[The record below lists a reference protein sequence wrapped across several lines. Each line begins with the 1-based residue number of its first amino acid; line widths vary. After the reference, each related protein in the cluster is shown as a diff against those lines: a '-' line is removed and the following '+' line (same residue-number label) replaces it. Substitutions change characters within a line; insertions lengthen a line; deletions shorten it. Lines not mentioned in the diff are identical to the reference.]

1 MENTELENLDPRMI
15 DELIE
20 ELHINSDLQ
29 SEQDNAHDDAVSN
42 DEPDVQVDEPENNTE
57 DEQPVAESES
67 AASEA
72 EIQKESDS
80 QSGDVPE
87 PETKPEEDKLH
98 ALPSQFQRDA
108 LIVRIA
114 QKKRYRRILTA
125 TVTVMLLIA
134 AAAVFIALIMC
145 PVIKISGSG
154 MEPTYQS
161 GDIIVLFN
169 TKDYETGELIC
180 VTYQNKLLVKRVIAT
195 AGETVSIDENGN
207 VSVNGALLDEPYVIN
222 KSLGECDIEFPYVVP
237 EGGYFVMG
245 DRRDTSV
252 DSRSTLVGSVDEKDI
267 LGKVLIKVWPLDGNQ

>member
-1 MENTELENLDPRMI
+1 MENTELENLDPRII

-20 ELHINSDLQ
+20 ELHINNGLQ
-29 SEQDNAHDDAVSN
+29 PEQDRAA
-42 DEPDVQVDEPENNTE
+42 DEGASGEEPSAQADGSENNTE
-57 DEQPVAESES
+57 NEQPAAENES
-67 AASEA
+67 AASTTSDETP
-72 EIQKESDS
+72 QNESGS
-80 QSGDVPE
+80 VPE

-134 AAAVFIALIMC
+134 AASVFIALILC
-145 PVIKISGSG
+145 PVIKVSGSG

-169 TKDYETGELIC
+169 AKDYAAGELVCISH
-180 VTYQNKLLVKRVIAT
+180 QNKLLVKRVIAT

-207 VSVNGALLDEPYVIN
+207 VSVGGMLLDEPYVVN

-237 EGGYFVMG
+237 EGSYFVMG

-267 LGKVLIKVWPLDGNQ
+267 LGKVLLKVWPIDSNQ